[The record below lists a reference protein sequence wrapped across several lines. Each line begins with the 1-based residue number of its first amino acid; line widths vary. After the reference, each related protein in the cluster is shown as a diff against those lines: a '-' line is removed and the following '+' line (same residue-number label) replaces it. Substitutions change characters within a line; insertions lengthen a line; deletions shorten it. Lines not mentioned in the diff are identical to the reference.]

1 MNNACPECGAVYAV
15 ASKDVGRRIA
25 CKKCRTLLVV
35 TERGLERDEPIT
47 AEPAEEED
55 AAPSV
60 ETERETTSDAS
71 GFFARLRNLA
81 DVPTYLLGVG
91 AFLSIL
97 FLFLPLLDQ
106 AKVARREAEVTASEV
121 DTARRLRETKA
132 DDEKKRIQENGERR
146 RRELREEA
154 DLIRLGTRQAD
165 YWNHYGMMLGVL
177 FVAFGA
183 LGYLT
188 SGQTLTR
195 RVVGGVLLCSILV
208 LIFWTFLHPPRDR
221 SAESSQTLTAIF
233 TTHYSPLTSPSP
245 NHPPSCPV

>member
-35 TERGLERDEPIT
+35 TERGLERDEPLT
-47 AEPAEEED
+47 AEPAEEDEP
-55 AAPSV
+55 ASSTEP
-60 ETERETTSDAS
+60 ERETTSYSS

-91 AFLSIL
+91 TFLSIL

-106 AKVARREAEVTASEV
+106 AKVARREAEVTASEAE
-121 DTARRLRETKA
+121 TARRMREAKA
-132 DDEKKRIQENGERR
+132 EDEKKRIQESGDRR

-154 DLIRLGTRQAD
+154 DIVRLGTRQAE

-177 FVAFGA
+177 LVAFGA
-183 LGYLT
+183 IGYVT
-188 SGQTLTR
+188 SGQSTTR
-195 RVVGGVLLCSILV
+195 RVVGAVLLCSILV
-208 LIFWTFLHPPRDR
+208 LTFWAFIRPPRER
-221 SAESSQTLTAIF
+221 SAESPPTAMAIARR
-233 TTHYSPLTSPSP
+233 
-245 NHPPSCPV
+245 